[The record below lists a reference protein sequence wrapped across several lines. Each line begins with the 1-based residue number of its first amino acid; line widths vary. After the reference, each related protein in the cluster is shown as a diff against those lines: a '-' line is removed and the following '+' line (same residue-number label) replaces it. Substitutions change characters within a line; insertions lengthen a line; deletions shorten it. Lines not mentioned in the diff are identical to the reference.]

1 MSRLEVWRRRLR
13 LWVPPLVF
21 LALNLVFLSAYR
33 LVYQGRQILLENRIE
48 QTANRLTELDRQ
60 AVDLRDQLDRA
71 VLTHERIDQLN
82 NDILG
87 VESERLTQVIAEVQ
101 GLEERVGLQPRATSY
116 PEERLEGFGL
126 KRKAVVFGVEGS
138 YIQLRQFINLLE
150 LSDSFLILEEV
161 GLSNAGGADQ
171 RLRISFRLATY
182 FVDPEAL
189 EAAKRSSQTSGR
201 RRRRDG

>member
-1 MSRLEVWRRRLR
+1 MSRLDVWRRRLR

-21 LALNLVFLSAYR
+21 LALNLIFLSAYR

-48 QTANRLTELDRQ
+48 QTADRLTELDRE
-60 AVDLRDQLDRA
+60 AAELRLQLDLA
-71 VLTHERIDQLN
+71 VLTRDRIDRLN

-87 VESERLTQVIAEVQ
+87 IESERLTQVIAEVQ
-101 GLEERVGLQPRATSY
+101 GLEKQAGLQPRATSY
-116 PEERLEGFGL
+116 PEERLEDFGL
-126 KRKAVVFGVEGS
+126 HRKAVAFGVEGS
-138 YIQLRQFINLLE
+138 YFQLRQFINMLE

-161 GLSNAGGADQ
+161 GLANARGADQ
-171 RLRISFRLATY
+171 RLRINFRLATY

-189 EAAKRSSQTSGR
+189 EAAKTAWQSGGR